1 MFEDYPDLAQ
11 TDEEAQGRF
20 ERTRGVDPFP
30 QIPPAL
36 LNSADLYDYVRSAG
50 ILHPFDLSKLKSA
63 SYEAGIK
70 GRCIWWDDK
79 GKRQSINLGVDAEE
93 FILTANSI
101 AFVQVEPIFRLPD
114 YIALRFNLKI
124 THVHRGILLG
134 TGPLV
139 DPGFVGRLL
148 IPLHNL
154 TTNNYRFKVGD
165 GLIWIEFTKTSRL
178 PNQEAGI
185 EEPGQHLSRRGR
197 YVRFPEDKK
206 NRDPEQYLEKAAGNN
221 PIRSSIPEAVR
232 ESTEASK
239 ESAKSAAEAKESA
252 KHMYTI
258 IRNFSLVGLSAVLIA
273 LLALWWSTWDLLQ
286 GSTSLVATTQ
296 QQLREEAEKREDQT
310 KRLEGL
316 EQTSRS
322 IHDELQDLKR
332 TLSEISAK
340 IERQE
345 RGKPGVSGR

>member
-1 MFEDYPDLAQ
+1 MLEDYPDMAQ
-11 TDEEAQGRF
+11 TDEEAQKRF
-20 ERTRGVDPFP
+20 EKARQVDPFP
-30 QIPPAL
+30 EIPPAL
-36 LNSADLYDYVRSAG
+36 LNSADVYDYVRLAS

-79 GKRQSINLGVDAEE
+79 GRRLSINVGVDAQE

-154 TTNNYRFKVGD
+154 TTNHYRFKAGD
-165 GLIWIEFTKTSRL
+165 GLIWIEFTKTSRP
-178 PNQEAGI
+178 PNQEAGM
-185 EEPGQHLSRRGR
+185 GQAKQALSRRGK
-197 YVRFPEDKK
+197 YVRFPENKK
-206 NRDPEQYLEKAAGNN
+206 NLDPEQYLEKAGGNN

-232 ESTEASK
+232 ESTEASERSAQYSA
-239 ESAKSAAEAKESA
+239 ESARSSDEAKSSVEGIHA
-252 KHMYTI
+252 F
-258 IRNFSLVGLSAVLIA
+258 IRNVSIVGFVVF
-273 LLALWWSTWDLLQ
+273 LLALAGLWWTTWGLLQ
-286 GSTSLVATTQ
+286 GASSLVVTVQ
-296 QQLREEAEKREDQT
+296 QQLREEAEKRQDQT
-310 KRLEGL
+310 KRL
-316 EQTSRS
+316 
-322 IHDELQDLKR
+322 
-332 TLSEISAK
+332 
-340 IERQE
+340 
-345 RGKPGVSGR
+345 